1 MRHDSLGTGLLWI
14 GPWLLGFLFFTVVP
28 VSLALY
34 YGFTD
39 YTLLEAP
46 IPVGTQNYERMFDD
60 EILGTVL
67 WNTAV
72 FGVLSIVLGTIVSIS
87 LAALLS
93 KPARFQSF
101 WRAAVFAPSVLGA
114 PRAAVRPS
122 PGPRGPRGSHTT
134 GAAEGAAVVVTA
146 GMALAAVV
154 VAAGVMMPES
164 NRG

>member
-39 YTLLEAP
+39 YTLLESP

-72 FGVLSIVLGTIVSIS
+72 FGVLSILIGTVVSIS

-101 WRAAVFAPSVLGA
+101 WRAAVFAP
-114 PRAAVRPS
+114 
-122 PGPRGPRGSHTT
+122 
-134 GAAEGAAVVVTA
+134 
-146 GMALAAVV
+146 
-154 VAAGVMMPES
+154 
-164 NRG
+164 

>member
-39 YTLLEAP
+39 YTLLESP

-67 WNTAV
+67 WNTAI

-101 WRAAVFAPSVLGA
+101 WRAAVFAPSVLPLVA
-114 PRAAVRPS
+114 IAVIFKLAYDPD
-122 PGPRGPRGSHTT
+122 PEVGLANQIIEWFTFGLVQGPNWFGS
-134 GAAEGAAVVVTA
+134 G
-146 GMALAAVV
+146 
-154 VAAGVMMPES
+154 
-164 NRG
+164 